1 MYKHLL
7 IPTDGSELS
16 SRAVTCAVE
25 FARSL
30 KAKVTF
36 LYVQPDFPLPI
47 AGEVAMLA
55 AESRDEFAQS
65 TREQA
70 ERILA
75 VAVSIAQAAGLEAST
90 ATEISDTP
98 YQVIIKTAQDQGCDL
113 VFMASHGRKGL
124 AGLLIG
130 SETHKVLTHCKV
142 PVLVYR

>member
-16 SRAVTCAVE
+16 ARAVASAVE
-25 FARSL
+25 FARTL
-30 KAKVTF
+30 KAAVTF
-36 LYVQPDFPLPI
+36 LYVQPEFPLPI
-47 AGEVAMLA
+47 AGEGVMLA
-55 AESRDEFAQS
+55 PESRDEFAQS
-65 TREQA
+65 THEQA

-75 VAVSIAQAAGLEAST
+75 DAVVVAKAAGLETST
-90 ATEISDTP
+90 TTEVSDIP
-98 YQVIIKTAQDQGCDL
+98 YQVIINTAQNRGCDL

-130 SETHKVLTHCKV
+130 SETHKVLTHSTV

>member
-16 SRAVTCAVE
+16 SRSVTSGIE
-25 FARSL
+25 FAHIL
-30 KAKVTF
+30 GAEVTF
-36 LYVQPDFPLPI
+36 LYVQPEFPLPI
-47 AGEVAMLA
+47 AGEGAMLA
-55 AESRDEFAQS
+55 PESREEFTQG

-70 ERILA
+70 DRILKDA
-75 VAVSIAQAAGLEAST
+75 LAAAERAGVKANSL
-90 ATEISDTP
+90 TESSDVP
-98 YQVIIKTAQDQGCDL
+98 YQVIINAASSQNCDL

-124 AGLLIG
+124 AGLLLG

>member
-16 SRAVTCAVE
+16 TQSLSSGVAL
-25 FARSL
+25 ARHL
-30 KAKVTF
+30 GATVTF
-36 LYVQPDFPLPI
+36 LYVQPEFPLPI
-47 AGEVAMLA
+47 AGEGAMLA
-55 AESRDEFAQS
+55 PESREEFAEG
-65 TREQA
+65 TLEQA
-70 ERILA
+70 ERILKEA
-75 VAVSIAQAAGLEAST
+75 ITAAQKEGVTADSMTEVSDI
-90 ATEISDTP
+90 P
-98 YQVIIKTAQDQGCDL
+98 YQVIINAAQTRNCDL

>member
-16 SRAVTCAVE
+16 GRAVASAVA

-36 LYVQPDFPLPI
+36 LYVQPDFPTPI

-75 VAVSIAQAAGLEAST
+75 EAVAVAKTAGLETST
-90 ATEISDTP
+90 ATEVSDIP
-98 YQVIIKTAQDQGCDL
+98 YQVIINTAQNQGCDL

>member
-16 SRAVTCAVE
+16 DRAVASAVE

-30 KAKVTF
+30 KAAVTF
-36 LYVQPDFPLPI
+36 LYVQPEFPLPI
-47 AGEVAMLA
+47 AGEGVMLA
-55 AESRDEFAQS
+55 PESRDEFAQS

-75 VAVSIAQAAGLEAST
+75 EAVAAATAAGLETRT
-90 ATEISDTP
+90 ATEVSDIP
-98 YQVIIKTAQDQGCDL
+98 YQVIINTAQSQGCDL

-124 AGLLIG
+124 AGLLLG